1 VVTRDVFNPNFSV
14 QTGEV
19 NVKGFEFEARTELTQ
34 QLSVIAA
41 YIYLDGRIT
50 KSNIPG
56 EAGNRP
62 TFTPEHQA
70 SIWGQYTLGGHLE
83 GLTLGGG
90 IRYVGATSTFTPAA
104 TYAAPIGLVPAF
116 VLTTPAYT
124 LVDAMASYDLKHLS
138 PSLQGATLRVNAIN
152 LFNTYYIAG
161 CGTTI
166 NCSMGTARTVL
177 ATLSYRW

>member
-1 VVTRDVFNPNFSV
+1 MVTRDVFNPNFNV

-19 NVKGFEFEARTELTQ
+19 NVKGFELEARTELTQ

-41 YIYLDGRIT
+41 YTYLDGRIT
-50 KSNIPG
+50 KSNVAG

-83 GLTLGGG
+83 GLTLGVG

-104 TYAAPIGLVPAF
+104 TDYDQLLYGHRSHGLG
-116 VLTTPAYT
+116 
-124 LVDAMASYDLKHLS
+124 DARLS
-138 PSLQGATLRVNAIN
+138 IVVFARLES
-152 LFNTYYIAG
+152 FKS
-161 CGTTI
+161 
-166 NCSMGTARTVL
+166 CSVGL
-177 ATLSYRW
+177 GQSC